1 MGRRWSSCI
10 PASRTAESGI
20 RSGRGA
26 ATSEALA
33 ASEEMEAYDAAVE
46 EAFERDDLDGAVQ
59 ADLRMWVDGPRRG
72 PGEVDPTIRAKVATM
87 QHDAYVLTS
96 GFETWSEEPLVSDL
110 PARLHEVAAPTLVI
124 LGELDV
130 GVIREQAEAF
140 AATIPGARLE
150 MLPGTAHV
158 PSLERPEAFDALVLP
173 FLDEHASAARPT
185 A

>member
-1 MGRRWSSCI
+1 MAADLHHELAGDG
-10 PASRTAESGI
+10 PAVVLLHPGIADSRIWDPQWTRYADRFRVLRLDLPG
-20 RSGRGA
+20 
-26 ATSEALA
+26 
-33 ASEEMEAYDAAVE
+33 
-46 EAFERDDLDGAVQ
+46 FDLDGAVE

-158 PSLERPEAFDALVLP
+158 PSLERSEAFDALVLP